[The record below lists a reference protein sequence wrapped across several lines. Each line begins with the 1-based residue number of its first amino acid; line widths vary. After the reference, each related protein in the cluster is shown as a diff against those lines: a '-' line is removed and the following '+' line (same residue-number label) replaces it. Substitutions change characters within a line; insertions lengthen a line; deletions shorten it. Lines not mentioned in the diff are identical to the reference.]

1 LSLTIH
7 DALREL
13 KEELQ
18 CLKEAEAI
26 LEKLARLREPERKRP
41 GRKRRAFEEPARSR
55 SSRASWCGAGE
66 RG

>member
-1 LSLTIH
+1 MSLTIH

-26 LEKLARLREPERKRP
+26 MEKLLRLREPERKRP
-41 GRKRRAFEEPARSR
+41 ERKRWTFEEPAR
-55 SSRASWCGAGE
+55 
-66 RG
+66 